1 MAYLALLCPMIAFEV
16 EDFVDHFKG
25 KAYGRCPVFLIVF
38 MCIVEL
44 TGLCIYH
51 LQMAGKGYGDR
62 FKGYFINREYVYSD
76 YDEVCGMINESG
88 IKKVGLMIGGDSYE
102 YPIWQKL
109 GDVTIKHVMVTNESA
124 CYEDKSYLPDC
135 IIATDSNDD
144 TIVYNE
150 TEYYLQDECDDNGQL
165 WLYRR

>member
-1 MAYLALLCPMIAFEV
+1 MIAFEV